1 MRSVLVLAWVIAALG
16 PSYAQ
21 QVPEPQQSRLG
32 INLAGLSDWNT
43 ELPFVDVFHLARAWI
58 SQRQGEKW
66 GGGPPLELDERG
78 WVKRLEPGCWADTLL
93 CNIAGGHYPGGESSR
108 ASRAGSFCRWNRPK
122 ARSSWP

>member
-1 MRSVLVLAWVIAALG
+1 MCALGWTCAPMRLVLVLAWVIAVLG
-16 PSYAQ
+16 CSYAQ
-21 QVPEPQQSRLG
+21 QAPGPEQSRLG

-78 WVKRLEPGCWADTLL
+78 WVKRLAVD
-93 CNIAGGHYPGGESSR
+93 
-108 ASRAGSFCRWNRPK
+108 
-122 ARSSWP
+122 RSA